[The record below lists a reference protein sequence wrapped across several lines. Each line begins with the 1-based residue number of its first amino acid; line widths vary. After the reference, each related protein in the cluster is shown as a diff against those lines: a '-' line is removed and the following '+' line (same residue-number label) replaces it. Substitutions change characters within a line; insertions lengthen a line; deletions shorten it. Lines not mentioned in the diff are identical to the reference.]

1 MIENIYNKMK
11 EHDFAPFKELKLWI
25 IISPFGGGKESLVQ
39 KVIEQFKEKYTV
51 HQVRSEGIKSISYM
65 YDDKR
70 SKLIKQL
77 EASPLL
83 VLVIDNNE
91 ERVRN
96 LINPLIK
103 YRKTQGKLTIILS
116 ELQRD
121 DFNTFYP
128 DLMKF
133 GLVTQIS
140 EDNEYINLK
149 EGVIKKY
156 FS

>member
-1 MIENIYNKMK
+1 
-11 EHDFAPFKELKLWI
+11 
-25 IISPFGGGKESLVQ
+25 
-39 KVIEQFKEKYTV
+39 
-51 HQVRSEGIKSISYM
+51 
-65 YDDKR
+65 
-70 SKLIKQL
+70 
-77 EASPLL
+77 
-83 VLVIDNNE
+83 VIDNNE